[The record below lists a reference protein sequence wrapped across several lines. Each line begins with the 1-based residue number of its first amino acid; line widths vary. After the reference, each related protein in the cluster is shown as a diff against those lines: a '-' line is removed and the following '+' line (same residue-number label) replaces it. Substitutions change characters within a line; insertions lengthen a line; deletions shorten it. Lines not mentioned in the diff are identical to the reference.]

1 MIVVGNLLPMKPW
14 HDDDRFWKTF
24 KKIIFPKERF
34 EHAPG
39 EVDHILKLL
48 KVKPGAAVLDLCCGP
63 GRHTVELA
71 SRGFKVTGVDRTRD
85 YLADAHKLARRRKVD
100 VEFVLADMRKFRR
113 AGAFDAAINMFT
125 AFGYFKNK
133 ADDFRVL
140 KNLYASL
147 RPGGVLLID
156 VMGKERIAKI
166 FNPRTWHRQPD
177 GTIVLEERW
186 LEQDFSWIE
195 NIWTLIRGGRAK
207 SFNLSHRLYT
217 AVELGDLLRKAGFGR
232 IKAFGTLDGKPYN
245 QDAQRLILVARK
257 P

>member
-1 MIVVGNLLPMKPW
+1 MKTW
-14 HDDDRFWKTF
+14 HDDDRFWKAF

-34 EHAPG
+34 EHAAA
-39 EVDHILKLL
+39 EVDQILKLL
-48 KVKPGAAVLDLCCGP
+48 RMKPGASVLDLCCGP

-71 SRGFKVTGVDRTRD
+71 ARGFNVTGVDRTRD
-85 YLADAHKLARRRKVD
+85 YLADARKLARRRKVD

-113 AGAFDAAINMFT
+113 PRAFDAAINMFT

-140 KNLYASL
+140 KNLHASL

-166 FNPRTWHRQPD
+166 YNPRTWHREPD
-177 GTIVLEERW
+177 GTIILEERW

-195 NIWTLIRGGRAK
+195 NRWMIIRKGRMK
-207 SFNLSHRLYT
+207 TFNLSHRLYT
-217 AVELGDLLRKAGFGR
+217 AVELGALARQAGFTR
-232 IKAFGTLDGKPYN
+232 IKAFGSLDGKPYD
-245 QDAQRLILVARK
+245 QDAQRLVLVARK
-257 P
+257 SS